1 MNEINSLCIPRM
13 ETKTSKDFILQTMN
27 KLQIGKIEKIT
38 EIPLRNDQKHK
49 RVIIKVRWTPSENTS
64 NILSRLEN
72 DQTIKVVYE
81 WPWFWKMVSTHPQI

>member
-1 MNEINSLCIPRM
+1 MNKSTSLCIPRM
-13 ETKTSKDFILQTMN
+13 ETATSKEFILQTVN

-38 EIPLRNDQKHK
+38 EIPLRNDPKHK
-49 RVIIKVRWTPSENTS
+49 RVIIKIKWTPSENTT

-72 DQTIKVVYE
+72 NQTIKLIYE

>member
-1 MNEINSLCIPRM
+1 MNKSTSLCIPRM
-13 ETKTSKDFILQTMN
+13 ESKTSKEFILQTMN
-27 KLQIGKIEKIT
+27 KLQIGRIEKIT
-38 EIPLRNDQKHK
+38 EIPLRNDPKHK
-49 RVIIKVRWTPSENTS
+49 RVIIKVRWTPSENTT